1 MIINGKN
8 ISLNGE
14 QTILDLLNSYGLSSD
29 KVVVELN
36 KEIISREAYET
47 IVLKEE
53 DTIEVISF
61 VGGG

>member
-8 ISLNGE
+8 HDFEQGITISELLEKLNLEEG
-14 QTILDLLNSYGLSSD
+14 

-36 KEIISREAYET
+36 FDIIDKALYKS
-47 IVLKEE
+47 VKLKEE
-53 DTIEVISF
+53 DSLEVISF

>member
-8 ISLNGE
+8 ISLNE
-14 QTILDLLNSYGLSSD
+14 DQTILDLLNSYGLSSD
-29 KVVVELN
+29 RVVVELN

>member
-1 MIINGKN
+1 MIINGKH
-8 ISLNGE
+8 ITLNGKK
-14 QTILDLLNSYGLSSD
+14 TILDLLNCYGLSSD
-29 KVVVELN
+29 RVVVELN

-53 DTIEVISF
+53 DKVEIISF

>member
-8 ISLNGE
+8 ISLNGD

-29 KVVVELN
+29 RVVVELN
-36 KEIISREAYET
+36 KEIISRAAYET